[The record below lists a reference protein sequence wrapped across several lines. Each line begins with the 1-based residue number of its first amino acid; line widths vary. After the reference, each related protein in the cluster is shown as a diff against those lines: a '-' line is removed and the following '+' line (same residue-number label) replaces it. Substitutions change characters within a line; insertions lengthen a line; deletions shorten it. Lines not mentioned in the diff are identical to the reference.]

1 MNIIQLQDRLKGLP
15 DQALVKYVEQPM
27 GEVPIYLALGELQR
41 RKEMKERFQAT
52 QADKPSVAEQ
62 LVAEAK
68 PMQMGLGAMA
78 PQQMMPEGQGVG
90 APQPA
95 PEIDPRQMAASGIA
109 ANPQS
114 AVGGTAMMK
123 EGGIVGYQPG
133 GFITGDTYPP
143 DRARIVRENALGKS
157 MLNDAKKMEYIDFIN
172 TYRNKLNMTS
182 TDLRKLYEN
191 SNKEKIVAKNLEKQK
206 ETDSGFLTQKD
217 FILSNLNKLPDGED
231 KTKRLAEYNERLT
244 RLTKSGDEIKKEE
257 EEKKL
262 GEEGYN
268 AYEPYKKEI
277 GGIFGM
283 AKMETRDEFFD
294 AVRED
299 KIAAGLDP
307 DFYKTQKEEFDT
319 DSKESVNMA
328 LIKAGLGI
336 MGGTSANAL
345 ENIAAGALPAI
356 KDLESSVASHKK
368 EQRLLDRASR
378 LETLGDI
385 KGYRDKQKEIRAIQL
400 DLLKKYH
407 DRMESLADA
416 ATQRGDKLMN
426 DAYDKALKSMKVYG
440 DNPLATFFAGR
451 YADYQIEFEKRL
463 AQIYERMRLGETDF
477 SYITPDG
484 GTEYE
489 RTGRG
494 SKKKKKTI
502 AEVYS

>member
-1 MNIIQLQDRLKGLP
+1 MNIIQIQDRLKGLP
-15 DQALVKYVEQPM
+15 EDALINYVKNPM
-27 GEVPIYLALGELQR
+27 GEVPIYLALGEMQR
-41 RKEMKERFQAT
+41 RKDMKARFDAN
-52 QADKPSVAEQ
+52 KPEEPSIAEQ
-62 LVAEAK
+62 LVAEAE

-90 APQPA
+90 APQPQQA
-95 PEIDPRQMAASGIA
+95 IDPRQMAASGIA

-143 DRARIVRENALGKS
+143 DRARIGRENVLGES
-157 MLNDAKKMEYIDFIN
+157 LLNDAKKMEYRDFIN
-172 TYRNKLNMTS
+172 TYRDKLNMTS

-191 SNKEKIVAKNLEKQK
+191 SNKEKIAVKNLNKQK
-206 ETDSGFLTQKD
+206 ETDDNFSTQKD

-231 KTKRLAEYNERLT
+231 KTKRLDAYNARLA
-244 RLTKSGDEIKKEE
+244 RLNGTGTSEPELKPR
-257 EEKKL
+257 
-262 GEEGYN
+262 EEGYN
-268 AYEPYKKEI
+268 AYEPFKKEI

-294 AVRED
+294 AARED

-319 DSKESVNMA
+319 DRKESVNMA

-356 KDLESSVASHKK
+356 KDLESSVSSHKK

-378 LETLGDI
+378 LETLGDV

-407 DRMESLADA
+407 DRMQGLADA
-416 ATQRGDKLMN
+416 ATKRGDKLMN

-440 DNPLATFFAGR
+440 DTPLTTYFAGR

-463 AQIYERMRLGETDF
+463 TQIYERMQSGETDV

-489 RTGRG
+489 SSGR
-494 SKKKKKTI
+494 KKKKTRDNTSI
-502 AEVYS
+502 ADVYSK